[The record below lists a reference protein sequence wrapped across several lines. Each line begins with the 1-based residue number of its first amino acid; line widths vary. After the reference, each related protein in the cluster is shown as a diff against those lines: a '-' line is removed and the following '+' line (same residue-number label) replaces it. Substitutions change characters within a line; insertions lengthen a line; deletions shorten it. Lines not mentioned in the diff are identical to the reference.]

1 MSGSDEI
8 RAHCRSHY
16 IEPAIARGDY
26 SVTIRVGD
34 VHRDLGLRDRMPQV
48 SAALGT
54 DLFEQECHLRRIS
67 IDGPVNGSSAL
78 FTFLLLDNLSTG

>member
-8 RAHCRSHY
+8 RAYCRSHY
-16 IEPAIARGDY
+16 IEPVRARGDY

-34 VHRDLGLRDRMPQV
+34 VHRDLDLRNRLPQV

-54 DLFEQECHLRRIS
+54 DLFEQECRLRRIS
-67 IDGPVNGSSAL
+67 IDGPINGSSAL
-78 FTFLLLDNLSTG
+78 FTFLLLDNL